1 MTARMYLVAVVC
13 DAETGGR
20 NARGVFG
27 FRTGKPLSDE
37 AIEGRGRSVL
47 DGVHRVGIY
56 TVVLKFCPTTRDSL

>member
-47 DGVHRVGIY
+47 DGG
-56 TVVLKFCPTTRDSL
+56 P